1 LVLKLIFKLSNE
13 KIKYYFSLKRKKNRL
28 NEKKI
33 VLEGERL
40 VYQVLQT
47 KNYINTII
55 LNEEDKLSKTKSAIL
70 KLAKIKSIPLALV
83 DISVIDKL
91 SSTKNNQSIIAIC
104 NLPHYENTNYKDN
117 ILALDRISD
126 PGNLGTL
133 LRSAEWF
140 GINNILLSKN
150 CVDQYNPKVIRSAMG
165 SQFNIKSIKIV
176 KLDYELNKLKKLNYS
191 ILGADKKGET
201 ISNISFNEK
210 WILII
215 GNEANGISKTVK
227 PHITDLISIPGKG
240 NIESLNAAV
249 AGSILLNE
257 LNK

>member
-1 LVLKLIFKLSNE
+1 MVLKLTFKLSNE

-47 KNYINTII
+47 KNYIDTII
-55 LNEEDKLSKTKSAIL
+55 LNEEDKLSKTRSSIL
-70 KLAKIKSIPLALV
+70 KLAKIKSIPLASV

-104 NLPHYENTNYKDN
+104 NLPSYYNTDYKDN

-126 PGNLGTL
+126 PGNFGTL

-140 GINNILLSKN
+140 LS
-150 CVDQYNPKVIRSAMG
+150 
-165 SQFNIKSIKIV
+165 
-176 KLDYELNKLKKLNYS
+176 
-191 ILGADKKGET
+191 
-201 ISNISFNEK
+201 
-210 WILII
+210 LI
-215 GNEANGISKTVK
+215 
-227 PHITDLISIPGKG
+227 HI
-240 NIESLNAAV
+240 
-249 AGSILLNE
+249 
-257 LNK
+257 

>member
-1 LVLKLIFKLSNE
+1 MVLKLTFKLSNE

-47 KNYINTII
+47 KNYIDTII
-55 LNEEDKLSKTKSAIL
+55 LNEEDKLSKTKNKIL
-70 KLAKIKSIPLALV
+70 KLAKTKSIPLFIV
-83 DISVIDKL
+83 DTNIIDKL
-91 SSTKNNQSIIAIC
+91 SSTKNNQSIIAIS
-104 NLPHYENTNYKDN
+104 NLPSYDKTNYKDN

-126 PGNLGTL
+126 PGNFGTL

-140 GINNILLSKN
+140 GINNILLSEN

-176 KLDYELNKLKKLNYS
+176 KLDYELNKIKKLNYS
-191 ILGADKKGET
+191 ILGADKIGET
-201 ISNISFNEK
+201 ISNINFNKK

-215 GNEANGISKTVK
+215 GNEANGLSDAVK
-227 PHITDLISIPGKG
+227 PYITDLITIPGKG
-240 NIESLNAAV
+240 NVESLNAAV

-257 LNK
+257 LSK